1 MSATANTYVV
11 TGATGSV
18 GQTVSNLLAARGHV
32 VRRISR
38 ADGVA
43 LNDRDAVREAF
54 AGADAAFLM
63 VPFDRQAND
72 LHASEQEIVDTLADA
87 VAATG
92 TPRVV
97 CLSGTSAH
105 LGSAA
110 GSGRGAGMLEERL
123 DELGPEE
130 LVHLRGC
137 FFMENHLQGI
147 GSILQSGTYTWAFA
161 PDIPTPMIAAR
172 DIGHIAAEILI
183 GRGFDQPRVREL
195 LGPRDHTMAEATAI
209 LGRAIGLPDLSYR
222 QLSYEDAERVMV
234 SAGASRSFAAA
245 VIETARSF
253 NHGIQWSR
261 EPRSVQNTTSTTLE
275 TFAADTF
282 VPAYRHAAR
291 ETPAGRLA

>member
-1 MSATANTYVV
+1 MNATVNTYAVS
-11 TGATGSV
+11 GATGPV
-18 GQTVSNLLAARGHV
+18 GRIVCDILAARGHRI
-32 VRRISR
+32 RRISR

-43 LNDRDAVREAF
+43 LDDRQALRHAF
-54 AGADAAFLM
+54 AEADAAFLM
-63 VPFDRQAND
+63 VPFDRRASD
-72 LHASEQEIVDTLADA
+72 LHAWEDQIGENLAHA
-87 VAATG
+87 VTAAG
-92 TPRVV
+92 IRRVV
-97 CLSGTSAH
+97 NLSGTSAH
-105 LGSAA
+105 LGSRA
-110 GSGRGAGMLEERL
+110 GSGRGAAMMEERL
-123 DELGPEE
+123 NELDLKE

-172 DIGHIAAEILI
+172 DIGQIAAEILI

-195 LGPRDHTMAEATAI
+195 LGPRDYTMAEAIAI
-209 LGRAIGLPDLSYR
+209 LGRAIGRPDLAYR
-222 QLSYEDAERVMV
+222 QLSSEDAERVMV

-275 TFAADTF
+275 TIAADTF

-291 ETPAGRLA
+291 GTRAGRLA